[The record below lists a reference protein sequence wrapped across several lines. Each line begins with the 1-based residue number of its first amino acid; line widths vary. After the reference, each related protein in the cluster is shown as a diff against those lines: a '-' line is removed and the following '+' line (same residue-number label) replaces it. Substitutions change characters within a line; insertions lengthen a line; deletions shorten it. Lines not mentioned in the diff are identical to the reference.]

1 MLELP
6 FRADLLFDLLPFLL
20 LDFCGWGSASETASV
35 SSGSPFRAD
44 RLFLPPFLL
53 FCLEDGGSG
62 SSGIFSLVAP
72 PAAGAALTGCLSRF
86 TGHVTRRRI
95 RAFITGMGC
104 QAMSAFMASKAWL
117 FADLLGATPVHNGLF
132 WGGALPW
139 GDGWRC
145 GDCLRW
151 GDCFRGGD
159 CLSSMFTR
167 SVDSAR
173 RCCCCCCKCPLAELN
188 WSNALAII
196 PGVYTRFVVGST
208 SRPDT
213 ISSIS
218 FSTRSDI
225 SLRSRSPTCTSP
237 FRRISCRASSDV
249 TFAPKALATSAE
261 GAVCA
266 FETER
271 KMVGTWRTLSR
282 SFSAPDR
289 YSRSLFL

>member
-104 QAMSAFMASKAWL
+104 QAMSAFMASKA
-117 FADLLGATPVHNGLF
+117 
-132 WGGALPW
+132 
-139 GDGWRC
+139 
-145 GDCLRW
+145 
-151 GDCFRGGD
+151 
-159 CLSSMFTR
+159 
-167 SVDSAR
+167 
-173 RCCCCCCKCPLAELN
+173 
-188 WSNALAII
+188 
-196 PGVYTRFVVGST
+196 
-208 SRPDT
+208 
-213 ISSIS
+213 
-218 FSTRSDI
+218 
-225 SLRSRSPTCTSP
+225 
-237 FRRISCRASSDV
+237 
-249 TFAPKALATSAE
+249 
-261 GAVCA
+261 
-266 FETER
+266 
-271 KMVGTWRTLSR
+271 
-282 SFSAPDR
+282 
-289 YSRSLFL
+289 